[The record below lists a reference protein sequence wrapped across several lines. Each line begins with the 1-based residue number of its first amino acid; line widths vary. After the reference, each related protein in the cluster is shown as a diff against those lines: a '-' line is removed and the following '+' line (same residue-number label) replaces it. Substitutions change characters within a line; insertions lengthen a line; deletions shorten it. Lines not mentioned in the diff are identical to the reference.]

1 MTSYFVLFLDLMPK
15 SHHRTLVISVLAAT
29 AVGCAAVP
37 EDPMAQTITGA
48 PAEALTG
55 SGEKAQF
62 PLGARSELVYQY
74 LLAELATR
82 RGDDQAAAKAMLRA
96 ATLSR
101 DPDVVVRAYGLTM
114 QAGHHEAA
122 LEMAQLLV
130 KMNPDSDRL
139 RALELQALMA
149 LERPD
154 EFFEKLVA
162 HNSEPGSKPGLNVR
176 RASEILSRSADP
188 SAWLPVMERLAER
201 YHDEA
206 EVHLAHAWL
215 AYKAGRPDLADSALN
230 HALALHPG
238 WQQVALMKLR
248 QLRKADDREAL
259 SAFVPR
265 FLNDFPDSDE
275 LRLAWARLLTEWGEF
290 EDALAQFDELVHRDP
305 GNGDAVY
312 ASGVL
317 SMEVG
322 DFQKAGRRLEKYL
335 ELDPDHDQSR
345 VYLSQVA
352 IRGEQYDD
360 ALAWLEAV
368 TDSELYF
375 DAQLRIA
382 SVLAGAGRIDEAV
395 EHLIEIVPDSVAEQV
410 RIYLAHEKI
419 LRDTHGLDSA
429 LSLLDAALIDIPDN
443 GDLLYA
449 RGLVSAQLKLIDKH
463 EIDLRRLIELEPDNA
478 HAYNALGYTLAD
490 QTDRLDEALILIER
504 AIELLPGDPFILDSL
519 GWVHYRLGHNDL
531 AREYLQKAID
541 IRLDAEIAAHLGEV
555 LWVDG
560 LQDQAR
566 EVWQRGRQSDP
577 TNPVL
582 QETLRK
588 FDL

>member
-1 MTSYFVLFLDLMPK
+1 MTSCFVIFLELMPK
-15 SHHRTLVISVLAAT
+15 FHHRTLAVSVLAAT
-29 AVGCAAVP
+29 AVGCAVVP
-37 EDPMAQTITGA
+37 EDPVAQMVTGV
-48 PAEALTG
+48 PTKALTA
-55 SGEKAQF
+55 SGDDAQF

-74 LLAELATR
+74 LLAEVAAR
-82 RGDDQAAAKAMLRA
+82 RGDNQAAAKAMLRA

-101 DPDVVVRAYGLTM
+101 DPDVVVRAYGLSM
-114 QAGHHEAA
+114 QAGQYEAA
-122 LEMAQLLV
+122 LEMARLLL
-130 KMNPDSDRL
+130 KMDPNLDRP
-139 RALELQALMA
+139 RALELRALMA
-149 LERPD
+149 LERQD
-154 EFFEKLVA
+154 EFFDRLVA

-188 SAWLPVMERLAER
+188 AAWLPVMERLAER
-201 YHDEA
+201 YHNEA

-215 AYKAGRPDLADSALN
+215 AYKAGRADLADSALN
-230 HALALHPG
+230 RALALHPG
-238 WQQVALMKLR
+238 WEQGALMKFG
-248 QLRKADDREAL
+248 QLRKVDDRDAL
-259 SAFVPR
+259 PAFALR
-265 FLNDFPDSDE
+265 FLSDHPESDE
-275 LRLAWARLLTEWGEF
+275 LRFAWARLLTEWGEF
-290 EDALAQFDELVHRDP
+290 EDALAQFDELVRRDP

-312 ASGVL
+312 ASGIL

-322 DFQKAGRRLEKYL
+322 DFPKAGRRLEKYL
-335 ELDPDHDQSR
+335 KLDPDHDQSR
-345 VYLSQVA
+345 LYLAQMAV
-352 IRGEQYDD
+352 REERLDD
-360 ALAWLEAV
+360 ALAWLKAV

-375 DAQLRIA
+375 DAQLQIA
-382 SVLAGAGRIDEAV
+382 SVLAATGRVDEAV
-395 EHLIEIVPDSVAEQV
+395 GHLIEIVPDSVAEQI

-419 LRDTHGLDSA
+419 LRDTQGLDAA
-429 LSLLDAALIDIPDN
+429 LSLLDAALLDIPDN
-443 GDLLYA
+443 GELLYA

-490 QTDRLDEALILIER
+490 QTDRFDEALILIER
-504 AIELLPGDPFILDSL
+504 AIELLPDDPFILDSL

-541 IRLDAEIAAHLGEV
+541 IRMDAEIAAHLGEV

-560 LQDQAR
+560 LEDQAR

-577 TNPVL
+577 GNPVL